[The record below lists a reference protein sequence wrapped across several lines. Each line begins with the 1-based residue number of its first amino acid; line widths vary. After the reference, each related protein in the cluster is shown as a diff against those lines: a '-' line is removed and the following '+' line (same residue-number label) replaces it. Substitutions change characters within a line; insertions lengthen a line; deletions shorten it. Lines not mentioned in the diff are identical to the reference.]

1 MIGFRPRIM
10 NVFKKGYSWE
20 VFLKDLSAGLIVG
33 VVALPLAMAF
43 AIASGLTPQQ
53 GLYTAVV
60 AGFLISLF
68 SGSNFQIGG
77 PTGAFVVI
85 VAGVVA
91 KYGYEGL
98 ALATIM
104 AGILLIAMGLSKLG
118 AFIKFIPYPVTI
130 GFTSG
135 IALIIIFGQ
144 IKDFFGL
151 TTPALPEA
159 FLAKLLILFKSM
171 PTVNMPALLIGFFTI
186 IILKF
191 WPKISYKIP
200 APLVAIILS
209 SLAVKFFSL
218 PVATIGSRFGDLP
231 FRFPVIHVPNFS
243 WELVGILFPVAI
255 SIALLA
261 GIESLLSAVVADGMT
276 GQKHNSD
283 TELVAQGIANI
294 GAIFFFGL
302 PATGAIARTATNI
315 KNGGQTPM
323 AGIIHAL
330 TLLLIMLFFSKW
342 TAYIPMAT
350 LAGILIVVGYNMG
363 EWPLFR
369 RVLKG
374 TRSDALVLMT
384 TFLLTV
390 LIDLTV
396 AIEVGMVMAAFL
408 FMYRM
413 SAVTEARFV
422 TDNLPSLFD
431 EYPEHIRKYKIPAGV
446 EIFEINGPFFFGAA
460 DKFRGAMASIEK
472 MPKVL
477 ILRMRHVPSMDMTGL
492 QALDEIVTS
501 YAKKGVKIV
510 LSGVRER
517 PRELILKSG
526 LGDKIGKNNVLPNI
540 QKAILRAA
548 AILKEKK

>member
-1 MIGFRPRIM
+1 MVGFRPRIM
-10 NVFKKGYSWE
+10 NVFKKGYSKE
-20 VFLKDLSAGLIVG
+20 LFFKDLGAGLIVG

-43 AIASGLTPQQ
+43 AIASGLSPQQ

-104 AGILLIAMGLSKLG
+104 AGVLLIVMGLSKLG
-118 AFIKFIPYPVTI
+118 ALIKFIPYPVTI

-135 IALIIIFGQ
+135 IALIIMFGQ
-144 IKDFFGL
+144 IKDFMGL
-151 TTPALPEA
+151 TTPALPES
-159 FLAKLLILFKSM
+159 FLSKLLILFKSL
-171 PTVNMPALLIGFFTI
+171 PTVNLSALLIGVFTI
-186 IILKF
+186 VFMKV

-200 APLVAIILS
+200 APLIAIIVS
-209 SLAVKFFSL
+209 SLAVKFFAL
-218 PVATIGSRFGDLP
+218 PVATIGSRFGNLP
-231 FRFPVIHVPNFS
+231 YRFPVFHVPVFS
-243 WELVGILFPVAI
+243 WNLISVLFPVAF

-294 GAIFFFGL
+294 GSTLFFGM
-302 PATGAIARTATNI
+302 PAAGAIARTATNI
-315 KNGGQTPM
+315 KNGGKTPIS
-323 AGIIHAL
+323 GIIHAL
-330 TLLLIMLFFSKW
+330 VLLLIMLFFSKW
-342 TAYIPMAT
+342 TSYIPMAT
-350 LAGILIVVGYNMG
+350 LAGVLIMVGYNMG
-363 EWPLFR
+363 EWSLFR

-374 TRSDALVLMT
+374 LHSDALVLLT

-396 AIEVGMVMAAFL
+396 AIQVGMVMAAFL

-422 TDNLPSLFD
+422 TDDLSSLFD
-431 EYPEHIRKYKIPAGV
+431 EYPEHINTYKIPEGV
-446 EIFEINGPFFFGAA
+446 AIFEVNGPFFFGAA
-460 DKFRGAMASIEK
+460 DKFKVAMASIDK
-472 MPKVL
+472 FPKVL

-492 QALDEIVTS
+492 KALEEIVSS
-501 YAKKGVKIV
+501 YLKKGSQIV
-510 LSGVRER
+510 LSGVQKK
-517 PRELILKSG
+517 PRELIVKSG
-526 LGDKIGKNNVLPNI
+526 LADKIGKNNILPNV
-540 QKAILRAA
+540 QKAILRSAEMLA
-548 AILKEKK
+548 PKE